1 MQSYDLKNNVI
12 EKTLNEMH
20 LLVFNR
26 GFRIILRDM
35 VDSWIVS
42 IQKLRIIIIIKN
54 SIELFLK

>member
-1 MQSYDLKNNVI
+1 MQSYDLKDNVI

>member
-35 VDSWIVS
+35 VDS
-42 IQKLRIIIIIKN
+42 
-54 SIELFLK
+54 